1 MLLAYYMRLA
11 QPEDGQ
17 ENRQDRTGL
26 NNTTL
31 QRMVCGNL
39 VCAFSEASDD
49 VIQAAPELLR
59 RRALEFHRLVQAEF
73 VSQTI
78 LPFRF
83 PSLFPNA
90 EAIRRFLDTHSPAYV
105 AELHRLQDLVQA
117 ELHIPR
123 RAESKHSS
131 GTEYLRSRRAWADQI
146 SSLRDRIQR
155 FPDVRE
161 IQHSELVREDRI
173 FVLLPR
179 ASIGWLKSEVTSWS
193 DLPALR
199 FSGPWPPLA
208 FVKYQPRLEEV
219 ADKQ

>member
-1 MLLAYYMRLA
+1 MLLAYFMRLA
-11 QPEDGQ
+11 QPEDAQ
-17 ENRQDRTGL
+17 ENREYRNGL

-31 QRMVCGNL
+31 QRMSSGDLACV
-39 VCAFSEASDD
+39 FSEASEDL
-49 VIQAAPELLR
+49 IQAAPDMLR
-59 RRALEFHRLVQAEF
+59 NRALEFHKLVQAEF
-73 VSQTI
+73 ASHTI

-90 EAIRRFLDTHSPAYV
+90 EAIRRFLDTYSPAYV

-117 ELHIPR
+117 ELHIR
-123 RAESKHSS
+123 RPTESAHSS
-131 GTEYLRSRRAWADQI
+131 GAEYLRSRRAWADQI
-146 SSLRDRIQR
+146 SSLRDRLHR

-161 IQHSELVREDRI
+161 IQHSELVQEDRI

-179 ASIGWLKSEVTSWS
+179 ASLGWLKSEVTSWN
-193 DLPALR
+193 DLPRLR

-208 FVKYQPRLEEV
+208 FVKYQPRLEGV